1 MMLKLDQGRKDLS
14 KNKEDQNIGRYSE
27 GQKIDAKITSV
38 DMTNRKFG
46 LSVRQLEI
54 DEEQNLMEKY
64 GSKSSGSVLGDILG
78 KALDVE
84 QDPKDK

>member
-1 MMLKLDQGRKDLS
+1 
-14 KNKEDQNIGRYSE
+14 
-27 GQKIDAKITSV
+27 
-38 DMTNRKFG
+38 MTNRKFG